1 MVIVFFHIFCYL
13 FLIEFYFQ
21 KKVNI
26 AKLYLSLKI
35 VFVKPNVIQL
45 KKMRFRSKLKNLVF
59 RELMVPMLIILT
71 ILIIG
76 FFGYIIIER
85 LSPLKSLYMLVVTFA
100 TIGYGD
106 IVPMTDVGRVFTICI
121 VISGFTVGLYSI
133 GKISAFFAEGEFLN
147 LLKQRKMNKVLD
159 TMKGHYIVC
168 GYGKTGK
175 RVLDDLLH
183 KGYEVVVIESN
194 PERNEKLREIFDKK
208 FIHLEGDGT
217 NDDVL
222 IQAGIKRAKILISVL
237 STDAENL
244 FVTLSAK
251 DLNKNIKVITRI
263 DETNS
268 EGKFKKA
275 GADFIVSPI
284 EIATDRIISIAT
296 TSTDFFSFVDFAG
309 TKEELKEYKFGLV
322 EIKTGSDLI
331 NKTYREANIPQRT
344 NLVVIGFYSSMSEL
358 QVNPKADNIIQFGD
372 KLLVFGNEDQIE
384 KLKLIA
390 RHKN

>member
-1 MVIVFFHIFCYL
+1 MIL
-13 FLIEFYFQ
+13 
-21 KKVNI
+21 
-26 AKLYLSLKI
+26 
-35 VFVKPNVIQL
+35 
-45 KKMRFRSKLKNLVF
+45 
-59 RELMVPMLIILT
+59 RELLVPILIILS

-76 FFGYIIIER
+76 FWGFIIIEDI
-85 LSPLKSLYMLVVTFA
+85 SPLQSLYMLVITIA

-106 IVPMTDVGRVFTICI
+106 VVPITDVGKVFTICI
-121 VISGFTVGLYSI
+121 ILSSFTAGIYSI
-133 GKISAFFAEGEFLN
+133 GKISAFFAEGELSN
-147 LLKQRKMNKVLD
+147 ILKQRKMNKVLD
-159 TMKGHYIVC
+159 SMKGHYIIC

-175 RVLDDLLH
+175 RVLDDLLL
-183 KGYEVVVIESN
+183 KGFEVVVIESN
-194 PERNEKLREIFDKK
+194 PERNEKLREVYDKK
-208 FIHLEGDGT
+208 FIHIEGDGT
-217 NDDVL
+217 NDEVL
-222 IQAGIKRAKILISVL
+222 IQAGIRRAKILISVL

-251 DLNKNIKVITRI
+251 DLNNEIKVITRI

-372 KLLVFGNEDQIE
+372 KLLVFGNEDQIQN
-384 KLKLIA
+384 LKQIA
-390 RHKN
+390 RH

>member
-1 MVIVFFHIFCYL
+1 
-13 FLIEFYFQ
+13 
-21 KKVNI
+21 
-26 AKLYLSLKI
+26 
-35 VFVKPNVIQL
+35 
-45 KKMRFRSKLKNLVF
+45 MRIRSKIKQLIF
-59 RELMVPMLIILT
+59 RELLLPMLIILS

-76 FFGYIIIER
+76 FLGYIFIEG
-85 LSPLKSLYMLVVTFA
+85 LSPLKSLYMLVITFA

-106 IVPMTDVGRVFTICI
+106 IVPMTDVGKVFTIFI
-121 VISGFTVGLYSI
+121 VISGFTAGVYSI
-133 GKISAFFAEGEFLN
+133 GKISAFFAEGELSN
-147 LLKQRKMNKVLD
+147 LLKQRKMNRVLD

-168 GYGKTGK
+168 GYGKTGR
-175 RVLDDLLH
+175 RVLDDLLR

-194 PERNEKLREIFDKK
+194 PERNEKLREIYDKK

-237 STDAENL
+237 SSDAENL

-251 DLNKNIKVITRI
+251 DLNKDIKVITRI

-309 TKEELKEYKFGLV
+309 AKEELKEYKFGLV
-322 EIKTGSDLI
+322 EIKNGSDLI
-331 NKTYREANIPQRT
+331 NKMYREANIPQRT

-358 QVNPKADNIIQFGD
+358 QVNPKADNIIQLGD

-384 KLKLIA
+384 NLKLIA